1 MKIFQTRRGTIALAN
16 VIALAN
22 DDGDLRQIMSGAL
35 KMQDI
40 NVSADAPHG
49 AFVTAVCNALRNKSA
64 LANEKTAEASNALAL
79 ANDLEVAREEIK
91 TLTGALAGVKQTR
104 AEFAVDLAIH
114 KGKLAPAQRD
124 TQISALTNSTDFY
137 AAAKAMLE
145 GPAVVKL
152 TGQDT
157 RSGKQGAALSDA
169 TVALQNEYQQAFT
182 TEMVATGN
190 DPVKAHKN
198 VMTLPKYAGLAEKLM
213 PAKF

>member
-22 DDGDLRQIMSGAL
+22 DDGDLRPILSGAL
-35 KMQDI
+35 KMQGI
-40 NVSADAPHG
+40 NVSADAPPV
-49 AFVTAVCNALRNKSA
+49 AFVTSVCNALRNQSA

-91 TLTGALAGVKQTR
+91 TLTGALAGVKKTR

-124 TQISALTNSTDFY
+124 TQISALTNSTDFS

-157 RSGKQGAALSDA
+157 RSGKQGAAPSDA

-198 VMTLPKYAGLAEKLM
+198 VMTLPKYAALAEKLM

>member
-22 DDGDLRQIMSGAL
+22 DDGDLRPILSGAL
-35 KMQDI
+35 KMQGI
-40 NVSADAPHG
+40 NVSADAPPV
-49 AFVTAVCNALRNKSA
+49 AFVTAVCNALRNQSA

-79 ANDLEVAREEIK
+79 ANYLEVAREEIK
-91 TLTGALAGVKQTR
+91 TLTGALAGVKKTR

-198 VMTLPKYAGLAEKLM
+198 VMTLPKYAALAEKLM